1 MAAIELDGIGLRYPG
16 QQHHTLK
23 NISLTLEDDGSTVII
38 GPSGCGKT
46 SLLNI
51 VAGFIQPT
59 EGRLLREKQILT
71 QPGADRVVVFQDDA
85 LMPWLDVA
93 DNVALGLKI
102 RGRPAAERRMAALEA
117 LEKVGL
123 AHAAEKQI
131 WELSGGM
138 RQRVGIARALAV
150 HSAFLLL
157 DEPFG
162 ALDAFTREQMQ
173 ELVLH
178 IWQHQQTALFLIT
191 HDIEEALLLASRLVL
206 MAPHPGSIAEVIE
219 PDFSSRWRQGASV
232 RDIKS
237 AKDFI
242 ELREYLF
249 YKLMARTPANYEVSI

>member
-1 MAAIELDGIGLRYPG
+1 MAAIELDGVGLRYSG

-23 NISLTLEDDGSTVII
+23 NINLTLDGDGSTVII

-59 EGRLLREKQILT
+59 EGRLLRDNQRLDG
-71 QPGADRVVVFQDDA
+71 PGADRVVVFQDDA

-102 RGRPAAERRMAALEA
+102 RGQSATECREVALDA

-150 HSAFLLL
+150 RSAFLLM

-173 ELVLH
+173 ELVLR

-206 MAPHPGSIAEVIE
+206 MAPYPGSIAEVIE
-219 PDFSSRWRQGASV
+219 PAFSKRWRQGASV

-249 YKLMARTPANYEVSI
+249 YKLMSRTSANYEVSI